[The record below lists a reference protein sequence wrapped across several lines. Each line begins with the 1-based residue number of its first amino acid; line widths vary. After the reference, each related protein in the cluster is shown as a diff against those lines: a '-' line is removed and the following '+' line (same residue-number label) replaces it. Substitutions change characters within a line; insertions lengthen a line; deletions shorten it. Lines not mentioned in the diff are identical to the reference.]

1 MLAREKELISI
12 PYPLKNINWEK
23 IVRKVKQNPNVDLEK
38 VMGYGNQYPMKIPDI
53 NNVQVQN
60 NVIEVT
66 HAPTGCML
74 IKRSVFDK
82 LKEAYPDKRY

>member
-1 MLAREKELISI
+1 
-12 PYPLKNINWEK
+12 
-23 IVRKVKQNPNVDLEK
+23 
-38 VMGYGNQYPMKIPDI
+38 MKIPDI

-82 LKEAYPDKRY
+82 LKKLILIKVLNKVPLLMVKWKIKKKCGISLIPYTTLYLRFIWGKTLLSVSFGKI

>member
-1 MLAREKELISI
+1 
-12 PYPLKNINWEK
+12 
-23 IVRKVKQNPNVDLEK
+23 
-38 VMGYGNQYPMKIPDI
+38 MGYGNQYPMKIHDI

-74 IKRSVFDK
+74 IKRSVFDE
-82 LKEAYPDKRY
+82 LKRSLS